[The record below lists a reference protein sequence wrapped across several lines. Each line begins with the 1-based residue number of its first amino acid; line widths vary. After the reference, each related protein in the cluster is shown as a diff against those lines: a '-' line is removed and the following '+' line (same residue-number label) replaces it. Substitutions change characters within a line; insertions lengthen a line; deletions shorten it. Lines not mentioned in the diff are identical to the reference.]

1 MRLVDVNGNP
11 IGNATPNPD
20 LYVPEF
26 VGSVFALVN
35 KITQKPEASF
45 LFLSDAASIN
55 ALSKDE
61 KAQTSLMS
69 VIASY
74 ATFTYAIKV
83 KKISQEEF
91 QKSDPTALKDEL
103 LSRCDISPIGSLPF
117 DALFELNPELIQAI
131 SSEQKQIAETDK
143 EGE

>member
-1 MRLVDVNGNP
+1 VRLVDVNGNP
-11 IGNATPNPD
+11 IGNTAPDPD

-45 LFLSDAASIN
+45 LFLSDSASIN
-55 ALSKDE
+55 SLSKDE

-91 QKSDPTALKDEL
+91 QQSDPSVLKDEL
-103 LSRCDISPIGSLPF
+103 LSRCDIAPIGSLPF
-117 DALFELNPELIQAI
+117 DALFELNPDLIQSI
-131 SSEQKQIAETDK
+131 SNEQAQTTEVK

>member
-11 IGNATPNPD
+11 IGNAAPDSD

-74 ATFTYAIKV
+74 ATFTYAVKV

-91 QKSDPTALKDEL
+91 QKSDPTALKEEL
-103 LSRCDISPIGSLPF
+103 LARCDIAPLGSLPF
-117 DALFELNPELIQAI
+117 DALFELNPELITSLAN
-131 SSEQKQIAETDK
+131 EQTHVDESKD
-143 EGE
+143 GE